1 MEKVCVDGLKECVFR
16 LGTREPQK
24 ALPMPPRNLFGRY
37 ASPGLCIRVR
47 MIERFGRQ

>member
-24 ALPMPPRNLFGRY
+24 ALPMPPRNLFGR
-37 ASPGLCIRVR
+37 SPSHGFRIR
-47 MIERFGRQ
+47 